1 MAAHT
6 AAHQWLLSESMM
18 SYWAEFAY
26 SGNPGTGRDGA
37 EAPWLAWGQDG
48 KTQII
53 LDTPTDG
60 GIRMDDE
67 VVTYATLKAELIAD
81 ADFGDKFA
89 HCATYVRTFRE
100 TDLFDSAEYEALGC
114 SDWPPESISRF

>member
-1 MAAHT
+1 
-6 AAHQWLLSESMM
+6 M

-53 LDTPTDG
+53 LDTP
-60 GIRMDDE
+60 
-67 VVTYATLKAELIAD
+67 
-81 ADFGDKFA
+81 FS
-89 HCATYVRTFRE
+89 RTAA
-100 TDLFDSAEYEALGC
+100 SA
-114 SDWPPESISRF
+114 WTTRW